1 LPDKHTARFRRL
13 LHAPELLLIP
23 GGFSPLAA
31 RMIEAADLHAFFLA
45 GSQTSAYVYGLPDV
59 GIMGREEMLGAIR
72 RVTDVSDVC
81 VFADADTG
89 FGSAL
94 NVFTTVQAYIRAG
107 AAGMHI
113 EDQEFPKRSGTAS
126 GRRCISLAEAV
137 GKYKAAVAAKNEL
150 DPDFVFCARC
160 DLIGAE
166 GGSFEA
172 AVERCTAY
180 VEDAGVDLI
189 WLNTVQSPEQV
200 AEAIELIPG
209 PVMPTY
215 GGPQPGPTL
224 DQLQAW
230 GAAAAIFPG
239 MTSSSGL
246 QQTWDLLNDLRDVAS
261 PPSTTDVPRPSPRS
275 GATYASTPS
284 SPPARSASRT
294 WRPPSCPRTSS
305 ATTTP
310 PSASAPQQATRHNP
324 D

>member
-1 LPDKHTARFRRL
+1 
-13 LHAPELLLIP
+13 
-23 GGFSPLAA
+23 
-31 RMIEAADLHAFFLA
+31 
-45 GSQTSAYVYGLPDV
+45 
-59 GIMGREEMLGAIR
+59 MLGAIR

-94 NVFTTVQAYIRAG
+94 NVYTTVQAYIRAG

-113 EDQEFPKRSGTAS
+113 EDQEFPKRSGTTS
-126 GRRCISLAEAV
+126 GRRCISVAEAV
-137 GKYKAAVAAKNEL
+137 GKYRAAVAAKNEL
-150 DPDFVFCARC
+150 DPEFVFCARC

-172 AVERCTAY
+172 AVERCIAY

-246 QQTWDLLNDLRDVAS
+246 QQTWDLLNDLRERGQPALDDRRA
-261 PPSTTDVPRPSPRS
+261 PAQPSKWGNVRFDTFVSPSPQRVKDLE
-275 GATYASTPS
+275 AAFLPS
-284 SPPARSASRT
+284 DQQRDYD
-294 WRPPSCPRTSS
+294 
-305 ATTTP
+305 TTFGFPTP
-310 PSASAPQQATRHNP
+310 PS
-324 D
+324 

>member
-1 LPDKHTARFRRL
+1 MPDKPTTRFRHL

-31 RMIEAADLHAFFLA
+31 RMIEAAGLHAFFLA

-59 GIMGREEMLGAIR
+59 GIMGREEMLSAIR

-94 NVFTTVQAYIRAG
+94 NVYTTVQSYIRAG

-113 EDQEFPKRSGTAS
+113 EDQEFPKRSGTTS

-137 GKYKAAVAAKNEL
+137 GKYRAAVAAKNEL

-172 AVERCTAY
+172 AVERCIAY
-180 VEDAGVDLI
+180 VEDGGVDMI
-189 WLNTVQSPEQV
+189 WLNTVQTIDEV
-200 AEAIELIPG
+200 ALACERIPG

-215 GGPQPGPTL
+215 GGPPPGPTL
-224 DQLQAW
+224 DQLKDF

-239 MTSSSGL
+239 MTSSMGL
-246 QQTWDLLNDLRDVAS
+246 QQTWDLLNDLRERGQAALDERRAPVAESKWGRVRFDSFVS
-261 PPSTTDVPRPSPRS
+261 PGPDRVKEIEATFLPSGQQRD
-275 GATYASTPS
+275 YESTFGF
-284 SPPARSASRT
+284 
-294 WRPPSCPRTSS
+294 
-305 ATTTP
+305 
-310 PSASAPQQATRHNP
+310 SAPPGGTS
-324 D
+324 

>member
-1 LPDKHTARFRRL
+1 MVMPERASTRFRRL

-31 RMIEAADLHAFFLA
+31 RMIEAAGLHAFFLA
-45 GSQTSAYVYGLPDV
+45 GSQLSAHVYGTPDV
-59 GIMGREEMLGAIR
+59 GIIGRQEFIDAIR
-72 RVTDVSDVC
+72 RVTEVSKVC

-94 NVFTTVQAYIRAG
+94 NVYTTVQAYIRAG

-113 EDQEFPKRSGTAS
+113 EDQEFPKRSGTAA

-137 GKYKAAVAAKNEL
+137 GKYRAAVAAKNEI

-160 DLIGAE
+160 DLIGSE

-172 AVERCTAY
+172 AVERCIAY
-180 VEDAGVDLI
+180 VEDAGVDMI
-189 WLNTVQSPEQV
+189 WLNTVQSPDEV
-200 AEAIELIPG
+200 AEAIRRIPG

-224 DQLQAW
+224 DDLQQM

-239 MTSSSGL
+239 MTSSAGL
-246 QQTWDLLNDLRDVAS
+246 QQTWDLLNDLRERGQPALDDRRAPAVESKWGRVRFDTFVS
-261 PPSTTDVPRPSPRS
+261 PTHERVKDIEAAFLAEDQQRNYDSTF
-275 GATYASTPS
+275 GFSTP
-284 SPPARSASRT
+284 PGG
-294 WRPPSCPRTSS
+294 
-305 ATTTP
+305 TT
-310 PSASAPQQATRHNP
+310 
-324 D
+324 